1 MGVGEDSLT
10 VLSSASLE
18 LTVIPLSHL
27 MGFMSLC
34 FFKIN
39 ENLKFPWQRSNSRK
53 STSSFLVV

>member
-10 VLSSASLE
+10 ILSLASLE

-34 FFKIN
+34 FFKIIII
-39 ENLKFPWQRSNSRK
+39 LKLTRI
-53 STSSFLVV
+53 